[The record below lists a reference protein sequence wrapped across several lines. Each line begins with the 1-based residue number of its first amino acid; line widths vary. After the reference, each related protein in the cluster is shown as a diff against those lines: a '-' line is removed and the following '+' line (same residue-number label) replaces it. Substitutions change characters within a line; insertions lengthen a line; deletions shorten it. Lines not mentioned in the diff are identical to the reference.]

1 MSVSNK
7 HHVHYK
13 IRIKLW
19 VYVAIFLI
27 TLALSMIHYINGNIL
42 FYFPLGGFLAGIFI
56 GFIVSRMDKFTW
68 DKKGEHVVSKFDVTG
83 LIILL
88 AYLIFV
94 FFKDIIIEDII
105 HVHNISSISLAVV
118 SGSMLGRIMA
128 SRVRIKHLFQ
138 VFDRQT
144 YE

>member
-1 MSVSNK
+1 
-7 HHVHYK
+7 
-13 IRIKLW
+13 
-19 VYVAIFLI
+19 
-27 TLALSMIHYINGNIL
+27 
-42 FYFPLGGFLAGIFI
+42 
-56 GFIVSRMDKFTW
+56 MDKFTW

-128 SRVRIKHLFQ
+128 SRVRIKHLFHII
-138 VFDRQT
+138 DR
-144 YE
+144 